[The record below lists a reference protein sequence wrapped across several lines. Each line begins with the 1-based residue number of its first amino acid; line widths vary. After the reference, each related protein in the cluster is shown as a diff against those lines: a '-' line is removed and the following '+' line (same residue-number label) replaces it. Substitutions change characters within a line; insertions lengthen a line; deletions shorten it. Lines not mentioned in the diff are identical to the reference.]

1 MITLAQFHEFLA
13 YVNSS
18 PQTRAKF
25 NEYLYKVHE
34 NILTINDVFVEEIKF
49 LEMEKVLELFK
60 ECQDRAMFSKL
71 EAIKFINNYNG
82 ETYPIKTRYVADIP
96 GLKEAK
102 DLFDSYIWPNLYHAN

>member
-1 MITLAQFHEFLA
+1 MITLAQFHEFLL

-60 ECQDRAMFSKL
+60 ECQDKVEYKF
-71 EAIKFINNYNG
+71 EAIKFIYNYNG
-82 ETYPIKTRYVADIP
+82 DHFNKRISYITDLT

-102 DLFDSYIWPNLYHAN
+102 DLFESYIWPNLYHAN